1 MTENNRNIRCKC
13 VIGSGRS
20 TVVVAGGNVAYCN
33 GSDAT
38 IQAIGSGTA
47 VGLARG
53 SAAQAEVVVVPVGIV
68 SIGKT

>member
-1 MTENNRNIRCKC
+1 MTENNRNVRCEG
-13 VIGSGRS
+13 VIGSGRGS
-20 TVVVAGGNVAYCN
+20 VVVAGGNIAHRN